1 MTATS
6 TNIRQSLGPSTMN
19 EVAPLLKNTQKQ
31 DSCITV
37 TVEDGT
43 KGYEAIVNMSEE
55 QIPMAKAARRWKTIL
70 ALSQLIML
78 FALSLGLVY
87 LVIHLFLPPIDL
99 EDRALLK
106 LPKNFEQLQA
116 LNQLLSS
123 YMEQSYFNV
132 MNAFI
137 IVYIFLQTFSI
148 PGSMWLSVLGGAL
161 FGLPVALII
170 VCTCSA
176 IGATNCYLI
185 SQRFGKTFVK
195 ERFSEKL
202 DLLASHLQNHSNHLL
217 NYLIVLRLV
226 PFPPNWF
233 ANIAAPH
240 VGIPLKIFLLGTFFG
255 VAGPSVIHVQAGLTI
270 NQMTSAS
277 DFHMFSWAN
286 VGALVLIGL
295 GVLIPVF
302 LKSRVQQKIKLT
314 DESLS
319 STSSTDG
326 LLSSVSSNR
335 V

>member
-1 MTATS
+1 M
-6 TNIRQSLGPSTMN
+6 RQSLGPSIVN
-19 EVAPLLKNTQKQ
+19 EVTPLLKNSQKHA
-31 DSCITV
+31 SYVII
-37 TVEDGT
+37 TVEDGV
-43 KGYEAIVNMSEE
+43 KGYEAIVNVGEE
-55 QIPMAKAARRWKTIL
+55 QFPMTKAARGWKTIL
-70 ALSQLIML
+70 ALSQLVVL
-78 FALSLGLVY
+78 FALSVGLVY
-87 LVIHLFLPPIDL
+87 LVIHLFLPPIDAK
-99 EDRALLK
+99 DRALLK
-106 LPKNFEQLQA
+106 LPKNFEQLQS

-132 MNAFI
+132 MTVFI

-161 FGLPVALII
+161 FGMPVALII

-185 SQRFGKTFVK
+185 SQRFGRAFVK

-217 NYLIVLRLV
+217 NYLIILRLV

-240 VGIPLKIFLLGTFFG
+240 VGIPLSIFLVGTFFG
-255 VAGPSVIHVQAGLTI
+255 VAGPSIIHVQAGLTI

-286 VGALVLIGL
+286 VGALTLIGL
-295 GVLIPVF
+295 AVLIPVF
-302 LKSRVQQKIKLT
+302 LKRRVEQKIKLT

-326 LLSSVSSNR
+326 LLPSVSSK
-335 V
+335 